1 MSRKSSVSKKEKEVV
16 ENCATCN
23 KSEGSSDD
31 WLQCEVCD
39 SWHHAS
45 CVDVSKATFD
55 ACKKIKNLHWICNNC
70 NPQVIKTL
78 KLLTNITARQDKTE
92 QEVQSLQTELQK
104 LKQSMDEMGNKIHN
118 LVEAKLTGE
127 VKRNVEQQVVEFKDI
142 VKQQL
147 EEEMQTK
154 VDDTVKRFTGNIQ
167 EVKKSIQE
175 TKEQADEHRDKESR
189 RNNIIIY
196 NVPESEE
203 PRLDDRN
210 RCDIA
215 FCLQMFNSCMNL
227 GITED
232 DFVNVFR
239 LGRRGE
245 SARPLLIQL
254 VGYNCKN
261 IIMESL
267 YKLRH
272 ADRKFKGIIVA
283 HDMTKIEREEC
294 KRLVADAKSQNDED
308 TSGEYTYKVRG
319 LPGQMRIV
327 KFRVRGERN

>member
-1 MSRKSSVSKKEKEVV
+1 M
-16 ENCATCN
+16 
-23 KSEGSSDD
+23 
-31 WLQCEVCD
+31 
-39 SWHHAS
+39 
-45 CVDVSKATFD
+45 
-55 ACKKIKNLHWICNNC
+55 
-70 NPQVIKTL
+70 
-78 KLLTNITARQDKTE
+78 
-92 QEVQSLQTELQK
+92 
-104 LKQSMDEMGNKIHN
+104 
-118 LVEAKLTGE
+118 
-127 VKRNVEQQVVEFKDI
+127 
-142 VKQQL
+142 
-147 EEEMQTK
+147 
-154 VDDTVKRFTGNIQ
+154 
-167 EVKKSIQE
+167 
-175 TKEQADEHRDKESR
+175 
-189 RNNIIIY
+189 
-196 NVPESEE
+196 PESEE

-272 ADRKFKGIIVA
+272 ADHKFKGIIVA

-294 KRLVADAKSQNDED
+294 KRLVAEVKSQNDED
-308 TSGEYTYKVRG
+308 TSGEYIYKV
-319 LPGQMRIV
+319 
-327 KFRVRGERN
+327 